1 MRRSGR
7 QLHEEINMGTWDTGP
22 FDNDSA
28 ADFAGD
34 LDDAKPED
42 REALIRG
49 VLTRTVDATGWLTEG
64 EEAVAAAALIAAQCP
79 GGEPIDT
86 PYGPEEPMPAFP
98 DDLRTLADKV
108 LARIISDQA
117 GAASNWVDP
126 EDWKQWRANLNRLR
140 AVLAPPSPPI
150 PLFDV
155 ER

>member
-1 MRRSGR
+1 
-7 QLHEEINMGTWDTGP
+7 MGIWDTGP

-34 LDDAKPED
+34 LDDAKPEE

-49 VLTRTVDATGWLTEG
+49 VLTRTIDATGWLAEG
-64 EEAVAAAALIAAQCP
+64 QEVVAAAALIAAQCP
-79 GGEPIDT
+79 GGAPIDT

-98 DDLRTLADKV
+98 DDLRTLADTA

-117 GAASNWVDP
+117 RAASNWVDP

-140 AVLAPPSPPI
+140 AVLAPPSPSI
-150 PLFDV
+150 PLFDA
-155 ER
+155 EK